1 MAVRTIR
8 FRGLVWKT
16 TLKIV
21 GCYTFIFGFIGFDI
35 SQFTTSNK
43 DFSFYRLLFW
53 IGGLLLVT
61 FYQIYRLLKEIDREI
76 QLLSSKNLAKSEQSL
91 HFKIKEF
98 LLTYQDL
105 WATRKEVESLLAR
118 EQKRNADLVLQL
130 SATSHDLKTPLTVI
144 QGNAELLGME
154 TLPDQQ
160 AEYVAEILK
169 ASQKMSS
176 YCASLIDY
184 SKTFKVEKET
194 FDEVS
199 LQSFYD
205 QLKEEVSLYDKEGKV
220 VINCQVHEEL
230 KMQAHL
236 DYLKRALLNIILN
249 ALDYASQKVTV
260 RIIKREKQLV
270 FSIWNDGLPFS
281 QELLNNADRLFY
293 QSDKSRNS
301 DKSHYGIGLAFSK
314 QVALL
319 HDGNL
324 KLFNPSTD
332 GACVELSIKN

>member
-1 MAVRTIR
+1 MAVRTVR

-21 GCYTFIFGFIGFDI
+21 GYCTFIFCFISFDI
-35 SQFTTSNK
+35 SQFTASNK
-43 DFSFYRLLFW
+43 DFSFYRLLLW

-76 QLLSSKNLAKSEQSL
+76 QLLSSKNLSKSEQNS

-105 WATRKEVESLLAR
+105 WAARKEVESLLAS
-118 EQKRNADLVLQL
+118 EQKRNTDLVLQL
-130 SATSHDLKTPLTVI
+130 SATSHDLKTPLTII
-144 QGNAELLGME
+144 QGNADLLGME
-154 TLPDQQ
+154 SLPDQQ

-169 ASQKMSS
+169 ASRKMSA
-176 YCASLIDY
+176 YCTSLIDY
-184 SKTFKVEKET
+184 SKTFKVEKESFT
-194 FDEVS
+194 EMS
-199 LQSFYD
+199 LLSFYE
-205 QLKEEVSLYDKEGKV
+205 QLKDEISLYDKEGRV
-220 VINCQVHEEL
+220 VIGCPERGEL
-230 KMQAHL
+230 KMQVHL

-249 ALDYASQKVTV
+249 ALDYASQKVAV
-260 RIIKREKQLV
+260 SIIRREEQLV

-281 QELLNNADRLFY
+281 QELLSNADRLFY

-301 DKSHYGIGLAFSK
+301 DKAHYGIGLAFSK

-319 HDGNL
+319 HEGSL
-324 KLFNPSTD
+324 ELFNPSTG
-332 GACVELSIKN
+332 GACVELSIKK